1 MVINSAHL
9 GGGKAKSLKKKRC
22 KVNELIYLSEK
33 KCNATCGYVAKVE
46 KTNIAGDD
54 GCSVLWIA
62 ETVPIDKIL
71 SVKNALAW
79 V

>member
-1 MVINSAHL
+1 MANL
-9 GGGKAKSLKKKRC
+9 PLW
-22 KVNELIYLSEK
+22 E